1 MRDKAKLFT
10 EESTSAAKFM
20 SPGKPPHSALD
31 SRRMDA
37 RADAAAV
44 NGGTQ
49 SPYGEGYARNSSH
62 WELIPMDPMDR
73 TPHPIPSHPKHP
85 IGGKKR

>member
-20 SPGKPPHSALD
+20 QPANPPHSALD

-37 RADAAAV
+37 RGQADAI
-44 NGGTQ
+44 NSGTQ
-49 SPYGEGYARNSSH
+49 SPYGKGYARNSSQP
-62 WELIPMDPMDR
+62 ELIAMDPMDR

-85 IGGKKR
+85 RAKK